1 MQVILTIAG
10 FDPSGGAGVLADIKT
25 FAAFGCYGA
34 AAITSITAQNTLGV
48 FAAYH
53 QSPEILQAQLDPI
66 LADYEISAVKIGM
79 LPTTEMIEMV
89 AAIIERKQLPN
100 IVLDPVLHS
109 SSGFALIDKS
119 AQETLFTK
127 LMPLVDVV
135 TPNLAEIAALTG
147 TKPTNPDEMKQSA
160 ITLKFQLEAGQTPGR
175 QARQAILIK
184 GGHLA
189 GEATDVLFAAGE
201 FLFFS
206 APKIESRHT
215 HGTGCTLSSA
225 IAASLASG
233 EELSTAVKR
242 AKEYVTAAIIN
253 APQLGKGNGT
263 LNHFVNL
270 SGLSSK

>member
-48 FAAYH
+48 FATYH

-66 LADYEISAVKIGM
+66 IADYEINAVKIGM
-79 LPTTEMIEMV
+79 LPTVEMIEMV
-89 AAIIERKQLPN
+89 AEVIERKQLPN
-100 IVLDPVLHS
+100 IVLDPVLNS

-119 AQETLFTK
+119 AQETLFTR
-127 LMPLVDVV
+127 LMPLADVV

-147 TKPTNPDEMKQSA
+147 AEPTNPDEMKQCA
-160 ITLKFQLEAGQTPGR
+160 IKLKRQLEAGQNTDR
-175 QARQAILIK
+175 KARQAILIK
-184 GGHLA
+184 GGHLS

-201 FLFFS
+201 FSFFS
-206 APKIESRHT
+206 APKIASRHT

-225 IAASLASG
+225 IAVSLALG
-233 EELSTAVKR
+233 DELSVAVKR

-253 APQLGKGNGT
+253 APQLGKGNGP
-263 LNHFVNL
+263 LHHFVNL